1 MPRCLVPAGFSAGDM
16 QACMSRLVCL
26 HRAADTAEGKES
38 LAPLLFIKEK
48 YSQDCWL
55 NASHVAVPQHAEPP
69 AGAADTAAVK
79 EAVFAAQHAADDA
92 MEL

>member
-1 MPRCLVPAGFSAGDM
+1 MDM

-26 HRAADTAEGKES
+26 HKAADTAEGKES
-38 LAPLLFIKEK
+38 LAPLMFIKEK

-55 NASHVAVPQHAEPP
+55 NASHVAVPQNAELPCISV
-69 AGAADTAAVK
+69 AGGSSCAVDGGAACHPMAED
-79 EAVFAAQHAADDA
+79 